1 MQSMN
6 PANTSRYDVAANQ
19 AIDLQSGMV
28 FAVPIAKE
36 HAMDDKLVGDAI
48 NTAIRESV

>member
-1 MQSMN
+1 MH
-6 PANTSRYDVAANQ
+6 AVKLTDTTRYFVAANH

-36 HAMDDKLVGDAI
+36 HAMDDKLIGDAI